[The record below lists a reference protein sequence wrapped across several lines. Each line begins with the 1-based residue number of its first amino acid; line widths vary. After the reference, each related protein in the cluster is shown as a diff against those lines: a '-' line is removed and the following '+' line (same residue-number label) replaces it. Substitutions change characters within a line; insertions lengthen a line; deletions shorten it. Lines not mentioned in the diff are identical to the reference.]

1 MNNIEIKK
9 IKGLKA
15 GMTDKEIL
23 DAKKGKVAKGDT
35 VYSIPDELIY
45 DVTEEDSEIYLVNLN
60 LKKDIEDDRDFK
72 LSTSPLPRF
81 NLPSFV
87 DWTSKMSPVKNQ
99 GGLGSCVGFAIT
111 AMKEFQ
117 EQMEH
122 EREVAEGKV
131 YTREQDNYDLSEAW
145 VYWNCKKID
154 PWPNEEGTS
163 IRYAMQVLHK
173 IGIPCEKAYPYS
185 DQYKGSPERWAKL
198 IAKWGLIDSYW
209 RCNNLNDL
217 KVGLVNGPVVIG
229 IPCFREIFSVGSN
242 GIIPYPANP
251 NEVYGGHAV
260 CAVGYNDTKK
270 LVKFKNSWD
279 VSWGNNGYGY
289 LPYKYIDDFLWD
301 AWVAKDL
308 SVTREIIKERGKDE
322 LV

>member
-1 MNNIEIKK
+1 
-9 IKGLKA
+9 
-15 GMTDKEIL
+15 
-23 DAKKGKVAKGDT
+23 
-35 VYSIPDELIY
+35 
-45 DVTEEDSEIYLVNLN
+45 
-60 LKKDIEDDRDFK
+60 
-72 LSTSPLPRF
+72 
-81 NLPSFV
+81 
-87 DWTSKMSPVKNQ
+87 MSPVKNQ